1 MFKQGC
7 LSKEKQSFIN
17 TQQNLTSEFRSRTEE
32 AALFAARRKQNAIT
46 LVRTQAWFVWNYL
59 IEWEIVQEG
68 LQKVEWFKMLL
79 CTNVRNV
86 EASVVLSFQTN
97 MRKLNALHLTHL
109 LTRFSCSAACRAA
122 RLMEAPE
129 KDAGPLVH

>member
-59 IEWEIVQEG
+59 NEWEMIQEG
-68 LQKVEWFKMLL
+68 L

>member
-17 TQQNLTSEFRSRTEE
+17 IQQNLTSEFRSRTEE
-32 AALFAARRKQNAIT
+32 AALFAAIRKQNAIT

-59 IEWEIVQEG
+59 NEWEMIQEG
-68 LQKVEWFKMLL
+68 L

-97 MRKLNALHLTHL
+97 MRKLNALHLVFL
-109 LTRFSCSAACRAA
+109 QGSAAALHA
-122 RLMEAPE
+122 EQH
-129 KDAGPLVH
+129 D

>member
-1 MFKQGC
+1 M
-7 LSKEKQSFIN
+7 
-17 TQQNLTSEFRSRTEE
+17 
-32 AALFAARRKQNAIT
+32 FAARRKQNAIT

-59 IEWEIVQEG
+59 NEWEMIQEG

-97 MRKLNALHLTHL
+97 MRKINALHLVFL
-109 LTRFSCSAACRAA
+109 QGSAAALHA
-122 RLMEAPE
+122 EQH
-129 KDAGPLVH
+129 D